1 MRSILS
7 KSQRPHGHGRLKR
20 EFGGKLCFWG
30 GIDTHHVLP
39 FGNPDEVRQEVH
51 KRIEDMASGGGYVVG
66 SVHIIQAEV
75 PPQNILAMAE
85 AAHVYGGR
93 STAAGFRSQV

>member
-1 MRSILS
+1 MDTA
-7 KSQRPHGHGRLKR
+7 RLKR
-20 EFGGKLCFWG
+20 EFGDKLCFWG

-39 FGNPDEVRQEVH
+39 FGSPDDVRQEVR

-75 PPQNILAMAE
+75 PPQNILAMAQ
-85 AAHVYGGR
+85 AAHIYGGR
-93 STAAGFRSQV
+93 SDGSRFRSCV